1 MTVILVLK
9 ITNFVVPDKFFEY
22 LWKSEKNEAG
32 FQLKR
37 SLSKE
42 ALSLFFF
49 YTVRFKFILLL
60 TVKNPR
66 DPVVDK
72 SLHVK

>member
-1 MTVILVLK
+1 M
-9 ITNFVVPDKFFEY
+9 NFFEY

-32 FQLKR
+32 LQLKR

-42 ALSLFFF
+42 ALSFFLLF
-49 YTVRFKFILLL
+49 YIVQFKFILLL
-60 TVKNPR
+60 TLKNPR
-66 DPVVDK
+66 DPVVHK